1 MNKKRIISI
10 IMLIILMILSLG
22 IDAREDVN
30 LITILQGN
38 PEALE
43 ILFISRIPRTITIL
57 LTASALSVAGLIMQA
72 IGRNKFVAPSIAGTT
87 QAAALGILLTS
98 LLIPGTPIWGKFIFS
113 FSLSMLAT
121 FFFLYFLNK
130 IQFKN
135 EIYIPLI
142 GLMFGSLIGALTT
155 LIAQMTNTL
164 QVLNAIGVG
173 SFTNK
178 TIGTY
183 EMILLIV
190 PALIFA
196 FMYVTKFSI
205 VSMGKDFS
213 QNLGVKYNKVL
224 TIGLLI
230 VSLISASTYIVVGPL
245 PFLGL
250 IIPNIVSIYYGD
262 NLKKNIWD
270 IAIFGS
276 IFVFICD
283 LLARTLIFIFTG
295 MRYELSVGFIMGI
308 IGSIIFLWL
317 IFRRVK
323 HA

>member
-1 MNKKRIISI
+1 
-10 IMLIILMILSLG
+10 
-22 IDAREDVN
+22 
-30 LITILQGN
+30 
-38 PEALE
+38 
-43 ILFISRIPRTITIL
+43 
-57 LTASALSVAGLIMQA
+57 
-72 IGRNKFVAPSIAGTT
+72 
-87 QAAALGILLTS
+87 
-98 LLIPGTPIWGKFIFS
+98 
-113 FSLSMLAT
+113 
-121 FFFLYFLNK
+121 
-130 IQFKN
+130 
-135 EIYIPLI
+135 
-142 GLMFGSLIGALTT
+142 
-155 LIAQMTNTL
+155 
-164 QVLNAIGVG
+164 
-173 SFTNK
+173 
-178 TIGTY
+178 
-183 EMILLIV
+183 
-190 PALIFA
+190 
-196 FMYVTKFSI
+196 
-205 VSMGKDFS
+205 
-213 QNLGVKYNKVL
+213 GVKYNKVL